1 MRSDSGPVLRAPRP
15 PQSPVDPRCRGWWA
29 VQWAILFGSGVILLV
44 GLALLIP
51 AARVG
56 MLIPAAAIAVI
67 GLVLALTAPR
77 VQYRVHRWETT
88 DDAVYVRSGWLWR
101 EWRAAPLSRVQTVD
115 LARGPIQRGFGLATV
130 TVTTASAKGAVKIE
144 ALDADV
150 ADDLVQKLT
159 VRTQGTAEQQ
169 GADERD
175 AT

>member
-1 MRSDSGPVLRAPRP
+1 M
-15 PQSPVDPRCRGWWA
+15 
-29 VQWAILFGSGVILLV
+29 LFGSAVIVLA
-44 GLALLIP
+44 GLGLLIP
-51 AARVG
+51 PARIWFLV
-56 MLIPAAAIAVI
+56 PAAVLLAA

-77 VQYRVHRWETT
+77 VQYQVHRWETT

-115 LARGPIQRGFGLATV
+115 LVRGPIQRGFGLATV

-144 ALDADV
+144 ALDA
-150 ADDLVQKLT
+150 AEAEDLVQQLT

-169 GADERD
+169 GADDRD